1 MNLKQYMCVCVRA
14 CLRVCV
20 LCVRV
25 HACVHACIHVCVA
38 ACLYVSAFMF
48 YFRLLKTSNILLWS
62 ALAHGGRKV
71 RLHIF
76 DDVGA
81 AAAE

>member
-1 MNLKQYMCVCVRA
+1 MNLKQYMCVCVCA
-14 CLRVCV
+14 CMHVCIA
-20 LCVRV
+20 
-25 HACVHACIHVCVA
+25 ACV
-38 ACLYVSAFMF
+38 YVFAFMF
-48 YFRLLKTSNILLWS
+48 YFRLLKSNILLWP
-62 ALAHGGRKV
+62 ALAYGGRKV